1 MANYIPYTH
10 NNYFESNK
18 LGSNETIIR
27 IRRARNPKLL
37 TEGLTLVE
45 TASDQFD
52 SNIAK
57 LDEYAQLTAEMNEKY
72 RQLNS
77 SITAITTH
85 PQYNKK
91 ININQPRNL
100 ADDMQH
106 DNKLDL
112 EVNRN
117 MMILGSITMA
127 TLLVYL
133 TVA

>member
-10 NNYFESNK
+10 NKYYESNK
-18 LGSNETIIR
+18 LGSDETIIH
-27 IRRARNPKLL
+27 IRHARNPNLL